1 MTSNHFWCDQ
11 VLHVPVWV
19 QCHTSSWSQTLAK
32 DLCTKLCNTCF
43 DSSCTVTF
51 SVDPHSSHCINTKL
65 NSSLLLKPWP
75 PALMPCPNY
84 HYNTTRMPVSGTKF
98 SRFQYCNYTNIHIFL
113 GNHTPNCTKRSLSK
127 GSHNDPEWLAC
138 PPLYHSWAQSNLPL
152 QGWALCGARLLDV
165 ASTNSHTVPPSL
177 QEQIVSELHK
187 AHPGVAHM
195 KATTCSHV

>member
-138 PPLYHSWAQSNLPL
+138 PPLYHSWELKPFFLPKDELSVEHSCLMWNL
-152 QGWALCGARLLDV
+152 QIV
-165 ASTNSHTVPPSL
+165 INPSL
-177 QEQIVSELHK
+177 QEQILSELHK
-187 AHPGVAHM
+187 LRHIQE
-195 KATTCSHV
+195 